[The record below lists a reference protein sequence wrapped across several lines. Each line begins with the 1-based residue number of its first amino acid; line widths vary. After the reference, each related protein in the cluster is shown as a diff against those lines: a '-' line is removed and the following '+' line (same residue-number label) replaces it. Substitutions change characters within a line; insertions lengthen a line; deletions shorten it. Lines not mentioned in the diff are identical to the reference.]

1 MTSLFFDS
9 FQDAQSF
16 AKESANNKIIYTV
29 KRNGNR
35 FVAELK
41 SDKSNKSDREE
52 RKRVLE
58 SGIRQKEAQ
67 LKLKQWQDE
76 SCTKQK
82 QLASKNKKHPKSNA
96 HQAQQATTP
105 ISDEEATRKLDLLRR
120 GVAMINKLNKQERT
134 RNKAKGGATNSTV
147 GWTSL
152 SQGERKLGDA
162 FSKRRISEGIAG
174 TREDNKKMRSRGGR

>member
-58 SGIRQKEAQ
+58 SGIRQK
-67 LKLKQWQDE
+67 E